1 VTGTTLIRSSR
12 LAREETGFTLIEALV
27 TLVVLAVLLV
37 IAIPAYIGFDG
48 RASKSAAQANLR
60 TALPA
65 LAAFHADNDSYTGL
79 TVAALQG
86 YDQAV
91 SPELAVVS
99 SSASTYCM
107 RSIHRGQAYYK
118 NGPGSDISTTACS

>member
-1 VTGTTLIRSSR
+1 MAGTTLIRRSR
-12 LAREETGFTLIEALV
+12 LAREQTGFTLIEALV
-27 TLVVLAVLLV
+27 TLIVLAVLLA

-65 LAAFHADNDSYTGL
+65 LAAFHSDNDSYTGL

-86 YDQAV
+86 YDQGV
-91 SPELAVVS
+91 SPGLTVVS
-99 SSASTYCM
+99 SSSSTYCL

-118 NGPGSDISTTACS
+118 NGPSGDITTTACS